1 MFTKL
6 PSRATCAAATHSRPP
21 EAVENRHAS
30 ESERILDGGVTLGGF
45 PVSSAGVLGVPSM
58 RRPLALVLV
67 IAAAAAPFAH
77 ARALAPAGPNAT
89 FVVTGHGWGHG
100 VGMSQYGAYGYAQH
114 NFTYDKIL
122 AHYFPGTELGTA
134 RGKVRVLLSSGTAKL
149 TIGAA
154 SDFTVRDADGTTHD
168 VTAGTYTLTTA
179 LKLKVDGAAKPQA
192 LTPPL
197 VFQPGASALSLGR
210 PYRGSIQVD
219 VDTGK
224 LRAINVV
231 GLEQYLYG
239 VVPSEMPYQWA
250 PEALK
255 AQAVAARSYAL
266 ATKRSGAFDVYKD
279 TRSQVYLGL
288 DHEKPSTTAA
298 VDATAG
304 KVLTYDGA
312 IAKTFFFSTSGGRTA
327 SSEDVWGTAVPY
339 LVSVPDPYDTISPYH
354 NWGPFAF
361 TGAKLGRMMHA
372 GGAIM
377 DVRTTLNSSGRV
389 TTLTA
394 VTANGERS
402 MDATKL
408 KAALGLRST
417 WFSVGVLS
425 LTAPAT
431 AITYGSTARLTGVAR
446 GVRPVD
452 LQQRSNGTWQVVAGL
467 KAAKD
472 GTISVAVKPTM
483 TTQYRLASGKV
494 AAAAAR
500 VSVAPLVR
508 LAVPRT
514 PRELSGVMRPAI
526 PGATVAIQREQGSTW
541 TTVASAKVDD
551 AGAFD
556 AQLQLIAGTYRARI
570 APGHGLVPGV
580 SPVLL
585 VSVS

>member
-1 MFTKL
+1 MFST
-6 PSRATCAAATHSRPP
+6 PA
-21 EAVENRHAS
+21 
-30 ESERILDGGVTLGGF
+30 ERILDGGGSLGGF

-58 RRPLALVLV
+58 RRPLALLLV
-67 IAAAAAPFAH
+67 IAAAGAASFAQ
-77 ARALAPAGPNAT
+77 ARPLAPAGPNAT
-89 FVVTGHGWGHG
+89 FVITGHGWGHG

-114 NFTYDKIL
+114 GFTYAKIL
-122 AHYFPGTELGTA
+122 AHYFTGTQLGTA
-134 RGKVRVLLSSGTAKL
+134 SGKVRVLLSSGTAKL
-149 TIGAA
+149 KIG
-154 SDFTVRDADGTTHD
+154 SVDDFTVRDGDGVSHD
-168 VTAGTYTLTTA
+168 VAAGTYTLTTA
-179 LKLKVDGAAKPQA
+179 LKLKVDGAAKAQA

-197 VFQPGASALSLGR
+197 LFQPGAGALALDR
-210 PYRGSIQVD
+210 PYRGAIQVD

-239 VVPSEMPYQWA
+239 VVPSEMPYTWA

-288 DHEKPSTTAA
+288 NHEKPSTNAA

-304 KVLTYDGA
+304 KVLMYDGA
-312 IAKTFFFSTSGGRTA
+312 IAKTYFFSTSGGRTA
-327 SSEDVWGTAVPY
+327 SAQDVWGTAVPY

-354 NWGPFAF
+354 TWGPFAF
-361 TGAKLGRMMHA
+361 TGAKLGRMLRL
-372 GGAIM
+372 GGAVT
-377 DVRTTLNSSGRV
+377 DVRMVVNSSGRV

-394 VTANGERS
+394 TTAAGDKS
-402 MDATKL
+402 MDAAKL
-408 KAALGLRST
+408 RTVLGLRST

-431 AITYGSTARLTGVAR
+431 PVTYGSTARLTGVAR
-446 GVRPVD
+446 GVRPVQ
-452 LQQRSNGTWQVVAGL
+452 LQQRSGGTWQLVAGL

-472 GTISVAVKPTM
+472 GSVNVAVKPTA
-483 TTQYRLASGKV
+483 TTQYRLATGKV
-494 AAAAAR
+494 TAAAAR

-514 PRELSGVMRPAI
+514 PRELTGVVRPVV
-526 PGATVAIQREQGSTW
+526 PGAAVAIQREQGSTW
-541 TTVASAKVDD
+541 TTVASTTV
-551 AGAFD
+551 GASGTFD
-556 AQLQLIAGTYRARI
+556 AQLQLIAGTYRARV
-570 APGHGLVPGV
+570 APGHGLVPGI